1 MKTMFGGLKDMF
13 EELKRLAGVAWQNRK
28 IRNRVLWG
36 GAIFVVLQLYF
47 VRELIAAELLFG
59 VFFAFALALTGLF
72 YVVGTIGMQGL
83 DWAEIGVRAV
93 ATTARRG
100 YSALEEISKKPIRHP
115 HSESAR

>member
-1 MKTMFGGLKDMF
+1 MATLLVKSKEFVSSIHPKTR
-13 EELKRLAGVAWQNRK
+13 KRIIWTASILF
-28 IRNRVLWG
+28 I
-36 GAIFVVLQLYF
+36 LQLYF

-59 VFFAFALALTGLF
+59 ALFAVLF
-72 YVVGTIGMQGL
+72 LFVGICYLVGTIGERGL

-100 YSALEEISKKPIRHP
+100 YSTVEDLSKRSFRHL